1 MHNDGTGPRYD
12 YPPRI
17 DRNSARRPEPDEIVS
32 DDPNGEPVEIVGEP
46 IDPSDREAAL
56 AAAIERGYDEADLID
71 SDGNPLD
78 AAGIWRSLTVEGG
91 AEVVFA
97 DGSTAPIGEDGL
109 PILTERAD
117 ADAEADAEADAAD
130 AETHEDAPS
139 GTETSEDDSEGAEGD
154 ESAPEAPEGAGDDP
168 DENDD
173 EPEAVEDA
181 GYDPAPQT
189 VAEVQAYLADHPDQ
203 TDFVLTRERGGK
215 ARVSLIGA

>member
-1 MHNDGTGPRYD
+1 MYNDGTGPRYD
-12 YPPRI
+12 YPRRI
-17 DRNSARRPEPDEIVS
+17 DRHSARRPDVIVS
-32 DDPNGEPVEIVGEP
+32 DDPNGEPVEIVGEAF
-46 IDPSDREAAL
+46 DPNDREAAL
-56 AAAIERGYDEADLID
+56 AVAIERGYDEADLID

-109 PILTERAD
+109 PILSERTAAD
-117 ADAEADAEADAAD
+117 D

-139 GTETSEDDSEGAEGD
+139 GDETPEDDPEGAEGAD
-154 ESAPEAPEGAGDDP
+154 SAPEAPEGAGDDP
-168 DENDD
+168 DENADD
-173 EPEAVEDA
+173 PEAVEDA

-189 VAEVQAYLADHPDQ
+189 VAEVQAYLAEHPDQ